1 MGAAF
6 GAMPQ
11 MRDVEPDLAPAIAWM
26 LTGCCLDFMR
36 RFGGARDLS
45 RPLAFQRPAIEAERL
60 AAHLWQQVVDERA
73 PEHVEKTGSN
83 PTIDA

>member
-1 MGAAF
+1 
-6 GAMPQ
+6 
-11 MRDVEPDLAPAIAWM
+11 MRDVEPDLAPTIALM
-26 LTGCCLDFMR
+26 LTGCCLDFMP

-45 RPLAFQRPAIEAERL
+45 RPLAFQRPAIEADRL

-73 PEHVEKTGSN
+73 PEHVEETGLK